1 MVLRIL
7 LMWWLKAMQNV
18 SPLKS
23 IKYKMVT
30 IIESAEKA
38 KAAQKFAKALFG
50 ISTVNIK
57 ST

>member
-1 MVLRIL
+1 
-7 LMWWLKAMQNV
+7 MQNV

-23 IKYKMVT
+23 IKSKMFT
-30 IIESAEKA
+30 ILESVEKA
-38 KAAQKFAKALFG
+38 KAAQKFAKLLFG